1 MLEENKEGVEPE
13 VQETPQEGEPQEG
26 EKTDETQAEAPQG
39 TEEATAAE
47 DSSAA
52 SGDSSGG
59 EEGSEEMSPDDL
71 MALWEEALKE
81 AQGADSS
88 KEESAPTQESSST
101 PAPSSAQKESVPTQ
115 PANLQELTPSQETGI
130 HPELDFILD
139 IPLEVTVEIGRTK
152 MMIRELLKLNQGS
165 IIELEKFVGEPVEVL
180 VNGKL
185 MAKGEVV
192 VVNDRFGVRI
202 TEIISAKERIKKLG
216 S

>member
-1 MLEENKEGVEPE
+1 MSEETKEPLQEE
-13 VQETPQEGEPQEG
+13 QKEEQKAEEQVQSEAQEQATSSDAQE
-26 EKTDETQAEAPQG
+26 
-39 TEEATAAE
+39 
-47 DSSAA
+47 
-52 SGDSSGG
+52 SSG
-59 EEGSEEMSPDDL
+59 EEMSTEDL

-81 AQGADSS
+81 AQAGGQ
-88 KEESAPTQESSST
+88 TQEQKQEETSQQATATTS
-101 PAPSSAQKESVPTQ
+101 PHQKESLPTQ
-115 PANLQELTPSQETGI
+115 PANLEELTPAQGTGI